1 MAQEILDPVKVATD
15 SNIDLTVGVVLDSS
29 ESTIDGVTLIV
40 GDRILVKAQTN
51 KIQNGIYVV
60 SNTNVGA
67 TTRKALTRATDFAAA
82 TSHLASIVF
91 VRRGVL
97 FADTGWIV
105 KNDDAVT
112 VGTTEI
118 EFKRFTVNSL
128 ENLSEVTSFL
138 TLREEKGYPLTNAE
152 LDNNFKYLGN
162 SLDNKV
168 DNEEYTA
175 ESIIDKINSLSYEEA
190 GIDASLLRGKMPSVT
205 VPISTPKPETIVVRD
220 TSGNITTTTFIGDLD
235 GTAFLLR
242 KGTTGRN
249 GDFYTN
255 VNNVDAGILPILH
268 GGTGANTAAQAR
280 VNLNVVNK
288 SGDTMTGR
296 LVFRAG
302 QDGFSGNSSLKITPG
317 VALPTITEDGDMW
330 SSGAFLY
337 YKLNNTVQKIAHI
350 DSPIFTGDPKIN
362 SVVPNL
368 NSSGNITGD
377 AQLIAT
383 IGFVQKL
390 KDEFID
396 PQLNLKA
403 PIASPTF
410 TSAAYL
416 NYSSIPAVSNSGNIL
431 ATTQWVQNV
440 KADFLANTIVPTY
453 ETIAN
458 VALKAPIASP
468 TFTGYAYVNYSGLP
482 GPANNSNILA
492 TTQWVQTVRTDLIN
506 NTLVPNYATYSYVNS
521 SAPWKGSNK
530 FVSINLP
537 TSSDGVAGDIWIQ
550 TTDVLDESELNNSAY
565 VAKDGDAMSG
575 YLTLVGAPTNTNH
588 AATKNYVDTSIGD
601 VASNFIKKDGTVA
614 MTAAL
619 TLSGAPTTANHAVS
633 KSYVDTSIANID
645 VSTTAVMKNTSSVQ
659 TMIGKLKTPQTI
671 SADDQD
677 VLATKKYVD
686 DAAAAAQA
694 ANGGSPI
701 GSIIYYPAATIPFGW
716 MECDGRTLNKNI
728 YTNLFNIIGYTYGGS
743 GNNFNIPD
751 LRGEFIRG
759 WDNGRGVDKNRAL
772 GSSQVGTT
780 HLHIMGPGNAGA
792 INAAWSDSLW
802 TFEANT
808 KEDLRK
814 VATTSIPGANGG
826 TVPYSSSSATLLPYK
841 SRPRNVALVACIK
854 VSGEVDDPNQI
865 LAFNVITSID
875 GKLNLT
881 GGTLSGFLT
890 LHATPTSNMH
900 AATKEYVDTKFS
912 QVPTS
917 ADVFVNAAGDS
928 MTGHLTLHANPVN
941 AFHAATKTYVDAQIG
956 TKNFF
961 VTYGRNSVYEWT
973 NIVGSFN
980 TNKNYFDVFPP
991 SGYAMTDLKA
1001 FIPSIGA
1008 IYFAGG
1014 VNYDDALLCSYATYA
1029 DRIRVF
1035 VQNTEQRG
1043 RPVANWLAIWSKGT
1057 IGSVYV
1063 EPEPSGE
1070 GAGSGGEGGGI
1081 EYGGL

>member
-51 KIQNGIYVV
+51 KIENGIYVV
-60 SNTNVGA
+60 SNSNVGA

-112 VGTTEI
+112 VATTEI

-128 ENLSEVTSFL
+128 ENLNEVTSFL

-205 VPISTPKPETIVVRD
+205 VPVSTPKPETIVVRD
-220 TSGNITTTTFIGDLD
+220 IDGNITTTTFIGDLD

-302 QDGFSGNSSLKITPG
+302 QDGFLGNSSLKITPG
-317 VALPTITEDGDMW
+317 VALPTVTEDGDMW

-383 IGFVQKL
+383 TGFVQKL

-410 TSAAYL
+410 TGAAYL

-530 FVSINLP
+530 FVSVSLP

-575 YLTLVGAPTNTNH
+575 YLTLVGTPTNANH

-601 VASNFIKKDGTVA
+601 VASDFIKRNGTVS

-619 TLSGAPTTANHAVS
+619 TLSGAPTAANHAAS

-645 VSTTAVMKNTSSVQ
+645 VSTTAVMKNTSSAQ

-671 SADDQD
+671 PADDQD

-694 ANGGSPI
+694 ANSGSPI

-716 MECDGRTLNKNI
+716 MECDGRTLNKNT

-743 GNNFNIPD
+743 GNNFKLPD
-751 LRGEFIRG
+751 LRGEFIRS
-759 WDNGRGVDKNRAL
+759 WDNGRGVDRNRAL
-772 GSSQVGTT
+772 GSWQRGTAVIVDPNYGSHNVAAPIARTNYGGATNLSWNDSDNATDKFGLDYVGTDFRT
-780 HLHIMGPGNAGA
+780 IYPDLLRAEVNGLDTPREVYTNGWGAGA
-792 INAAWSDSLW
+792 A
-802 TFEANT
+802 
-808 KEDLRK
+808 
-814 VATTSIPGANGG
+814 
-826 TVPYSSSSATLLPYK
+826 
-841 SRPRNVALVACIK
+841 RPRNVALVACIK

-890 LHATPTSNMH
+890 LHSTPTSSMH
-900 AATKEYVDTKFS
+900 AATKEYVDTKVA
-912 QVPTS
+912 QITTATDVYVNTS
-917 ADVFVNAAGDS
+917 GDT
-928 MTGHLTLHANPVN
+928 MTGFLTLHANPTN
-941 AFHAATKTYVDAQIG
+941 SFHAATKTYVDTQVA
-956 TKNFF
+956 TKDIR
-961 VTYGRNSVYEWT
+961 VTYGQTAAYSYT
-973 NIVGSFN
+973 NEVGSWN
-980 TNKNYFDVFPP
+980 NDANYFDIFPP
-991 SGYAMTDLKA
+991 SGYNMNHIIG
-1001 FIPSIGA
+1001 FIPSIA
-1008 IYFAGG
+1008 EIHFAGG
-1014 VNYDDALLCSYATYA
+1014 VDRNDSLRCTYTFLS
-1029 DRIRVF
+1029 DRIRVY
-1035 VQNTEQRG
+1035 VQNTEQRSN
-1043 RPVANWLAIWSKGT
+1043 PSANWLVIWKK
-1057 IGSVYV
+1057 
-1063 EPEPSGE
+1063 
-1070 GAGSGGEGGGI
+1070 
-1081 EYGGL
+1081 